1 MRKVYA
7 NRAFGGG
14 IAPAISVAGDG
25 DWMTGAMHPIRF
37 SLARPET
44 PA

>member
-1 MRKVYA
+1 MQTQRSA
-7 NRAFGGG
+7 AE
-14 IAPAISVAGDG
+14 IAPAISVADDG
-25 DWMTGAMHPIRF
+25 DSMTGAMHPIRF